1 MQRERK
7 EGVDFLRSCGNEAG
21 GIFLQLQ
28 FKSALSVLQRGRG
41 GKADVLYLQMAEVN
55 LQSVSE
61 VCGGG
66 WLGGGM
72 TIGFRERAM

>member
-41 GKADVLYLQMAEVN
+41 GKQMCYICRWQKSICGV
-55 LQSVSE
+55 SVKC
-61 VCGGG
+61 VGVDG
-66 WLGGGM
+66 
-72 TIGFRERAM
+72 